1 MILSRPPARAVAL
14 ASLLALAACYV
25 ERPLGTSVPAPETR
39 IAAQLTDQ
47 GTVDMANLIGGGAIS
62 VEGVVT
68 TADASSWELSLLK
81 VRNREGQTVTW
92 NRERV
97 VFPRSVLTNARERN
111 LDTTRS
117 WIAAGALLAGAV
129 LASVL
134 FDVVGGG
141 SETSTPPV
149 PPAQILRP
157 GSGIP

>member
-1 MILSRPPARAVAL
+1 MILRSPLTRSAAL
-14 ASLLALAACYV
+14 AVLVSTTACYV

-39 IAAQLTDQ
+39 VVAQVTDE
-47 GTVDMANLIGGGAIS
+47 GTVAMAHLIGGGATA
-62 VEGVVT
+62 VEGVVAA
-68 TADASSWELSLLK
+68 ADAASWELSLLK

-117 WIAAGALLAGAV
+117 WIAAGAVVVGAV
-129 LASVL
+129 LAAAL

-141 SETSTPPV
+141 SETTPPPV